1 MKKFLIVSGLIFG
14 LAAKIATAQDA
25 VGPAAT
31 PKPSASAKPT
41 ASPKAGAS
49 TKTVASPN
57 PTSAQEAAASSR
69 ATPETATAD
78 QVVVTSQELDISRE
92 AIVPSLGATRYTVGP
107 DRLDSQAQGENA
119 PFNQTILRFPGVAQD
134 SFGQLHVRGEH
145 ANLQYRIDDVLLPE
159 SIPGFGPELTT
170 RFADNISLITGALP
184 AQFGF
189 RETGVI
195 DIHTKNGP
203 VFTTTEA
210 SIYVGSF
217 DTFMESLERGGVTGK
232 LGYYVT
238 QSYLHDG
245 IGIENPTGG
254 SSPIH
259 DNTDQ
264 FKEFGYFSYII
275 DDTSRLSL
283 LVGDNHNDFQ
293 IPNNP
298 GQPPVFTD
306 MGRSTFNSAKLD
318 ENQSED
324 NAYEI
329 LTYQKNA
336 GDLNFQ
342 ASVFN
347 RYSSI
352 LFRPDNVGDLIFNGV
367 ASRVDR
373 DILSNGV
380 EFDASYKLNDQH
392 TIRGG
397 FLFTQQHAT
406 VGTVTLV
413 FPVDANGNQTSD
425 VPQRIVDNNAQDGYF
440 YGFYLQDEWKPFD
453 QLTVNFGGRLDFVNA
468 AIDENQLSPRL
479 NVVYK
484 PWDDTTFHAGYARYF
499 TPPPL
504 ENVSQSTISKFA
516 GTTNESAVT
525 KDSPVTSERAHYF
538 DVGVT
543 QKIMEGWN
551 AGLDA
556 FYKSSHSV
564 LDEGQFGAALI
575 QSSFNYERGRIYGG
589 EFTTSYDHGPFSA
602 YGNVGWEWAR
612 GLNVSSAQFLFDP
625 AEYAF
630 IKKHWVFLDHDQRLT
645 SSVGASYTWNDWKA
659 SSDFLY
665 GAGLRKGFA
674 NTKSVPDYGTVNL
687 SLQRNL
693 KIAPLGTFKI
703 RFDVVNLFDKIYE
716 LRDGSGIGVGAPQFG
731 QRRGFYGTIAY
742 DF

>member
-1 MKKFLIVSGLIFG
+1 MKKFLIPSVALFC
-14 LAAKIATAQDA
+14 LANSAAAQEA
-25 VGPAAT
+25 VAPSANSKPAPSASPVTSAT
-31 PKPSASAKPT
+31 PAPSASAAP
-41 ASPKAGAS
+41 G
-49 TKTVASPN
+49 
-57 PTSAQEAAASSR
+57 
-69 ATPETATAD
+69 TATAE
-78 QVVVTSQELDISRE
+78 QVTVTSQELDISRE
-92 AIVPSLGATRYTVGP
+92 QIVPNLGATRYTIGP

-159 SIPGFGPELTT
+159 SIPGFGPELAT
-170 RFADNISLITGALP
+170 RFADNISLMTGALP

-195 DIHTKNGP
+195 DIHTKNGAA
-203 VFTTTEA
+203 FIGSEA

-217 DTFMESLERGGVTGK
+217 DTIMESLERGGVTGR
-232 LGYYVT
+232 LSYYVT

-245 IGIENPTGG
+245 IGIENPTRS

-264 FKEFGYFSYII
+264 FKEFAYLSYII
-275 DDTSRLSL
+275 DDTSRFSL

-298 GQPPVFTD
+298 GQTPMFND
-306 MGRSTFNSAKLD
+306 MGRTNFNSAKLD

-336 GDLNFQ
+336 GDFNFQ

-373 DILSNGV
+373 DILSNGA
-380 EFDASYKLNDQH
+380 EFDSSYKLNDEH
-392 TIRGG
+392 TLRGG
-397 FLFTQQHAT
+397 LIFTEQYAT
-406 VGTVTLV
+406 VNTVTSVLK
-413 FPVDANGNQTSD
+413 VDANGTHTT
-425 VPQRIVDNNAQDGYF
+425 PMRIVDNHEKYGYF
-440 YGFYLQDEWKPFD
+440 YGFYLQDEWKPLD
-453 QLTVNFGGRLDFVNA
+453 QVTVNFGGRLDFVNA
-468 AIDENQLSPRL
+468 FKDENQFSPRI

-484 PWDDTTFHAGYARYF
+484 PWDLTTLHVGYARYF

-504 ENVSQSTISKFA
+504 EAVPQSTVAKFA
-516 GTTNESAVT
+516 GTTNESAIT
-525 KDSPVTSERAHYF
+525 KDSPISAERAHYF
-538 DVGVT
+538 DGGVT

-551 AGLDA
+551 VGLDA
-556 FYKSSHSV
+556 FYKSSHST

-575 QSSFNYERGRIYGG
+575 QSSFNYKRGRIYGG
-589 EFTTSYDHGPFSA
+589 EFTTNYDHGPFSA
-602 YGNVGWEWAR
+602 YGNLAWGWAR
-612 GLNVSSAQFLFDP
+612 GTHWSSSQFLFSPED
-625 AEYAF
+625 YAF
-630 IKKHWVFLDHDQRLT
+630 VKKHWIFLDHDQRIT
-645 SSVGASYTWNDWKA
+645 ASAGASYTWNDWKA
-659 SSDFLY
+659 SADMLY
-665 GAGLRKGFA
+665 GSGLRRGFV

-693 KIAPLGTFKI
+693 KIPQIPGSFKI
-703 RFDVVNLFDKIYE
+703 RFDIVNLFDEVYE
-716 LRDGSGIGVGAPQFG
+716 LRDGSGIGVHAPQFG
-731 QRRGFYGTIAY
+731 PRRGFYGTVAY